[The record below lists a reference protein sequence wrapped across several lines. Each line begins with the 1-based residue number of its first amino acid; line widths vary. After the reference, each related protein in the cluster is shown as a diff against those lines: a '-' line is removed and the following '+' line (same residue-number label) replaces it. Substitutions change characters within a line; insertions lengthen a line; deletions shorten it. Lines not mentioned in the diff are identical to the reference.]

1 MIEIQQLNAEA
12 AHNAIPELAE
22 MLQASV
28 AQGASIGFVM
38 PFSLEQAQ
46 AFWRG
51 LLPAIERGERLLLV
65 AYDAGRLVGTVQL
78 LLAMPDN
85 GRHRAEV
92 VKLMVHPDARRRGIA
107 RSLMLQVQQKAA
119 ELQRH
124 LLVLDTLTGDTA
136 EGMYRQMG
144 FQLAGSIPQYALAS
158 NGSALDATSYMY
170 KLLSF
175 SPSSVG
181 ANTFAPTDAGAACV
195 APTRLGG
202 EQDYCPFQALMACWR
217 ICSFCSG
224 VSLL

>member
-12 AHNAIPELAE
+12 VQDAIPELAV

-28 AQGASIGFVM
+28 SQGASIGFVM

-46 AFWRG
+46 AFWRS
-51 LLPAIERGERLLLV
+51 LLPALEREERLLLV
-65 AYDAGRLVGTVQL
+65 ARDAGRIIGTVQL

-107 RSLMLQVQQKAA
+107 RSLMLQVQQRAL

-136 EGMYRQMG
+136 EGMYRQLG

-170 KLLSF
+170 KLL
-175 SPSSVG
+175 
-181 ANTFAPTDAGAACV
+181 
-195 APTRLGG
+195 
-202 EQDYCPFQALMACWR
+202 
-217 ICSFCSG
+217 
-224 VSLL
+224 